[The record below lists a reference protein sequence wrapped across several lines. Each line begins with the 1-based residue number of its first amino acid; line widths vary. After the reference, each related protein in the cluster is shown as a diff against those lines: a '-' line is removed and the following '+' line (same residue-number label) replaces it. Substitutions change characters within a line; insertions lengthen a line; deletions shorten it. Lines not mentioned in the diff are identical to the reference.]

1 MRFYFDTYESGT
13 LVRDEDGLDV
23 VDLVA
28 AKLQAAKAAVDAAKD
43 LVPKMQI
50 GAVAIHVRDTE
61 GRVVCT
67 AEVNFEARSSLGLAY
82 SETAPAYLPVE
93 GQESID

>member
-1 MRFYFDTYESGT
+1 MRFYFDTYEGGT

-28 AKLQAAKAAVDAAKD
+28 AKLQAAKAVVDVAKD

-50 GAVAIHVRDTE
+50 GTVAILVRDTAD
-61 GRVVCT
+61 RVVYT
-67 AEVNFEARSSLGLAY
+67 AEVNFKARSFLELAY
-82 SETAPAYLPVE
+82 GETACLCVE
-93 GQESID
+93 GQD